1 MLFIILLTRRPLLEL
16 GHYPTWGLLPLSFRH
31 ELYERT
37 KVYDDYSGSWGRHE
51 PDKTGADDLR
61 GHCVEVGY
69 IWHFQMVVV
78 EGAKPHFQW
87 VL

>member
-1 MLFIILLTRRPLLEL
+1 MFPALCFMKDLTGRRTCYLPR
-16 GHYPTWGLLPLSFRH
+16 GLLPLSFRH

-37 KVYDDYSGSWGRHE
+37 SWHKQTGGSWGRRE

-69 IWHFQMVVV
+69 I
-78 EGAKPHFQW
+78 
-87 VL
+87 